1 MCCSLVPI
9 VELVEVPKPNSRA
22 KHRAGDQKRMLS
34 FAARA

>member
-9 VELVEVPKPNSRA
+9 VELVDVPKPNSRA
-22 KHRAGDQKRMLS
+22 KQRVGDPKRMLS